1 MWDTL
6 KGKTKLAVFPRLL
19 YEVAREKAA
28 LTKWWEGKLWTP
40 RPQCY
45 LILKVLLP
53 SGRLH
58 SPWTQTLPRLK
69 EAFLYPT
76 GFLTTQM
83 RLTLD
88 WSLGKLTARVHEL
101 EAGSNVLLC
110 SHSSGRPLFSQ
121 VTFKSFVA
129 PEALHSRVTLH
140 QSGVMDADP
149 IRIWGEGTGSGIGG
163 NKRIKLHR
171 CGKHYMPQFNV
182 YYLIVAKACKEA
194 L

>member
-1 MWDTL
+1 
-6 KGKTKLAVFPRLL
+6 
-19 YEVAREKAA
+19 
-28 LTKWWEGKLWTP
+28 
-40 RPQCY
+40 
-45 LILKVLLP
+45 
-53 SGRLH
+53 
-58 SPWTQTLPRLK
+58 
-69 EAFLYPT
+69 
-76 GFLTTQM
+76 M

-129 PEALHSRVTLH
+129 PEALHSRVILH

-163 NKRIKLHR
+163 NKRIKLHM
-171 CGKHYMPQFNV
+171 CGKHYMPRFNV
-182 YYLIVAKACKEA
+182 CYLIEAKVCKEA